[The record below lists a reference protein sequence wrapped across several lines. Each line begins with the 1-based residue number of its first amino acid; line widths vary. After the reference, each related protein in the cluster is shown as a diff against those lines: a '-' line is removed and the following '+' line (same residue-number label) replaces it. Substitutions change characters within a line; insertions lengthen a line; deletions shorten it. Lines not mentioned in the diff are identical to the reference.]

1 MTFSTCLKLL
11 PLFLNARMK
20 IYTVCLFVL
29 LAVSVQAIRI
39 PKKCK
44 VVTNEYLFEK
54 APFKQCHAST
64 ILELNDGS
72 LMAAWFGGEYEGS
85 KDVGIW
91 ISVKKD
97 NAWSNPKE
105 VINGVV
111 NDTLRYPC
119 WNPVLFRMNDGS
131 ISLYYKVG
139 PNPREWW
146 GMVIQSTDEGQT
158 WSAPQKLPVGI
169 LGPIKNKPVQLSSGV
184 ILSPSSVETT
194 SNEWHAH
201 IERSVSDGK
210 TWEKIAID
218 PMSPAKVIQPT
229 LLLYPQ
235 DKIQALL
242 RSNQNYIMES
252 WSADKGKTW
261 SPLAKT
267 NVLNPNSGID
277 AVTLKSGLQ
286 VLVYNPAESGK
297 DWVNGRNKLNVAVSV
312 DGKTW
317 KDIAVLEDRPTGE
330 FSYPTVIQ
338 TSDKAVH
345 VVYTSDR
352 KSIKHVVL
360 KF

>member
-1 MTFSTCLKLL
+1 
-11 PLFLNARMK
+11 MK
-20 IYTVCLFVL
+20 IYPVFLFVL
-29 LAVSVQAIRI
+29 LAVSAQAIRM

-44 VVTNEYLFEK
+44 IVTNEYLFEN

-64 ILELNDGS
+64 LLELKDGS

-91 ISVKKD
+91 ISFKKG
-97 NAWSNPKE
+97 NIWSNPTEK
-105 VINGVV
+105 INGIVS
-111 NDTLRYPC
+111 DSLRYPC

-146 GMVIQSTDEGQT
+146 GMVVHSTDEGQT
-158 WSAPQKLPVGI
+158 WSAPEKLPDGI
-169 LGPIKNKPVQLSSGV
+169 LGPVKNKPIQLSSGV
-184 ILSPSSVETT
+184 ILSPSSIETT

-201 IERSVSDGK
+201 IERSDNDGK

-218 PMSPAKVIQPT
+218 PGNPIKVIQPT
-229 LLLYPQ
+229 LLLYPHG
-235 DKIQALL
+235 KIQALM

-252 WSADKGKTW
+252 WSADEGKTW

-286 VLVYNPAESGK
+286 VLVFNPMESGK

-317 KDIAVLEDRPTGE
+317 KDVAVLEDQPTGE
-330 FSYPTVIQ
+330 FSYPSVIQ
-338 TSDKAVH
+338 TSRKAVH

-352 KSIKHVVL
+352 KKIKHVVL